1 MGIATIRDLLGARFG
16 SHRWLPG
23 QVEPV
28 RRQAAPST
36 AQQPHAPQQGMDGQG
51 GDLNWRF
58 NKVGASQQNA
68 PVVANSSAAARERS
82 AQDDGRPPVGSPSTQ
97 GDSSMRHIS
106 SKYL

>member
-28 RRQAAPST
+28 HRPAPPAA
-36 AQQPHAPQQGMDGQG
+36 AQQPQAAQQGLDGQG

-58 NKVGASQQNA
+58 NKVGVSQQNA
-68 PVVANSSAAARERS
+68 PVVANSSAAALERT
-82 AQDDGRPPVGSPSTQ
+82 AQKDDRPVGSPPAQ
-97 GDSSMRHIS
+97 GDSSMRQIS
-106 SKYL
+106 GKDL